1 MCSPNSCPT
10 SEDKAKTFNE
20 RAACCQQPSG
30 DYIYGINNKIAIL
43 ERFYHLSFKSVLLCL
58 YGSHISEYDFEQ
70 HFNTKCDPKG
80 ELVSTLEDGQNACKS
95 TKQCQGVMSDTSSDT
110 HGYFLCPTN
119 ATTSFGIDIK
129 TSLHKKIIIGKI
141 FVK

>member
-43 ERFYHLSFKSVLLCL
+43 ERLNSLSLIFQKCTIVSLWLTHFRIRFRTAFQHEMWSKRRVSQHIGRWPKRMQEYQAMPRSNEWYLEWYPWLLFMPYQCN
-58 YGSHISEYDFEQ
+58 D
-70 HFNTKCDPKG
+70 
-80 ELVSTLEDGQNACKS
+80 LVWNRYQNIPAQK
-95 TKQCQGVMSDTSSDT
+95 D
-110 HGYFLCPTN
+110 YYW
-119 ATTSFGIDIK
+119 
-129 TSLHKKIIIGKI
+129 
-141 FVK
+141 